1 MGEGVSLVRE
11 ADAGDLH
18 VRFDERRLETERKTR
33 IEAPASP
40 ATSYSPRRADT
51 APVVDSPRCYVV
63 TSAALTDDR
72 VDLGERGVGV
82 LRASD
87 TGAYGLSRSHFR
99 RHRFN

>member
-11 ADAGDLH
+11 PDAGDLH

-51 APVVDSPRCYVV
+51 APVVDSPQGVVRIYCTRGGGFAGTCSNRNHWCV
-63 TSAALTDDR
+63 TSTP
-72 VDLGERGVGV
+72 
-82 LRASD
+82 
-87 TGAYGLSRSHFR
+87 
-99 RHRFN
+99 